1 MAAAFATAQP
11 MRRLL
16 VFISLAKVASCVLIT
31 HLRSSPFYCHGR
43 GGGPHEF
50 GRFVPLDEL
59 MELNFLVSSG
69 ANRSGR

>member
-1 MAAAFATAQP
+1 M
-11 MRRLL
+11 
-16 VFISLAKVASCVLIT
+16 FISLAKVALGASGVLIT

-69 ANRSGR
+69 ATGLGVKPC